1 MSDAAGN
8 ARVGKKKKAIH
19 RKIVVVGDGAC
30 GKTCLLTVYVN
41 KQVSHF
47 GLLLEL
53 VLKHLG

>member
-8 ARVGKKKKAIH
+8 AKIGKKKKAVH

-41 KQVSHF
+41 KQVTHF
-47 GLLLEL
+47 FILIQ
-53 VLKHLG
+53 VI